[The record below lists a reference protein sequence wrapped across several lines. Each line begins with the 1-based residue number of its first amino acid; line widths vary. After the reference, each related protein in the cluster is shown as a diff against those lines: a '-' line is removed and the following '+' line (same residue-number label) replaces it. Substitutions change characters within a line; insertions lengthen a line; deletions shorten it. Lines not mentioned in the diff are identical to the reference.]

1 MAPKPEWEEPTA
13 RRPEESRKGTPVGAD
28 QGGATKLSR
37 PLWPATPAGHPTSLL
52 FFHDEPG
59 NAIRA
64 RRCQP
69 TNTGAEPR
77 QAERD
82 TAARAR
88 KLCNVGQSAA
98 RRWTSGTRGDTRSAW
113 GTCDTQCARR
123 GVGGSRHPINGRLV
137 GAISRSTAS
146 LPAVN
151 EPTTHARHG
160 REHEGRSPSGAVGRE
175 RDSGPPA
182 RFHWSVRNCRVWAR
196 RFPRVLQFHKTLM
209 PAP

>member
-123 GVGGSRHPINGRLV
+123 GVGGVAPPNQWPPRGRYFQVHCLSARSERADHSREARQGARGPVAERRGWARTRL
-137 GAISRSTAS
+137 
-146 LPAVN
+146 
-151 EPTTHARHG
+151 
-160 REHEGRSPSGAVGRE
+160 
-175 RDSGPPA
+175 GPP
-182 RFHWSVRNCRVWAR
+182 SS
-196 RFPRVLQFHKTLM
+196 FPLVCT
-209 PAP
+209 